1 MALSEPLKLFGE
13 HSITFLD
20 YSTKVPRKTVKI
32 PAETT
37 LPFQADVEVL
47 YGGSNKL
54 AWEIEP
60 KYVKPEG
67 TLQFKQFDGD
77 LFQWLCNATY
87 ATTTVAGTP
96 TPSTTGVIS
105 TPVNVKGTSM
115 FSAAGMIAPTITTN
129 KNSDLKEGLYVVEAA
144 SSSTYNVYVT
154 TDYDFIAGSQTYI
167 LDDTMKIVSAQ
178 AMATGVAQAIANFGL
193 TITGGGSATSL
204 TPGDTCT
211 FEVTPAYYE
220 ESTVTMGQS
229 GIIFPKFSCVISA
242 ARKGTGDLWRVYA
255 PKVLVA
261 GFDTPLKEYSYA
273 TASAKLYFLY
283 SYADDFV
290 WKAKEVKRY
299 AP

>member
-20 YSTKVPRKTVKI
+20 YVTKVPRKTVKVI
-32 PAETT
+32 AETT
-37 LPFQADVEVL
+37 MPFQADVEVL

-54 AWEIEP
+54 AWEAEP

-77 LFQWLCNATY
+77 LYEWLCNATY
-87 ATTTVAGTP
+87 TSTTVAGTAV
-96 TPSTTGVIS
+96 PSTTGTIS
-105 TPVNVKGTSM
+105 TAVNVVGTSVV
-115 FSAAGMIAPTITTN
+115 AATGMIQPTITSG
-129 KNSDLKEGLYVVEAA
+129 KNADLKEGLYTVLAVTAN
-144 SSSTYNVYVT
+144 TYDVYIA
-154 TDYDFIAGSQTYI
+154 TDYDFVAGSQTYL
-167 LDDTMKIVSAQ
+167 LDDTMRIVKGQ
-178 AMATGVAQAIANFGL
+178 TMATGVAQTISNFGL
-193 TITGGGSATSL
+193 TITGGGTTTSL
-204 TPGDTCT
+204 TPGDSAT
-211 FEVTPAYYE
+211 FEVTPIYYE

-242 ARKGTGDLWRVYA
+242 ARKGTGDLWRIYA

-261 GFDTPLKEYSYA
+261 GFDTPLKEFAYA

-290 WKAKEVKRY
+290 WKAKQVQRY
-299 AP
+299 IS